1 MSNIKSS
8 KHTRVPL
15 ETFTVP
21 EKRCSHINIDIVGP
35 LPESCDQR
43 YLITIIDRNTRWPQA
58 IPIPNITNVECV
70 QALVGG
76 WISRFGIP
84 EDISSDRGSQFTS
97 ALWTEVAKRLGVKVH
112 RTTAFQPQT
121 NGMVERFHRSLKAA
135 LKARLTGNNWVE
147 ELPLVL
153 LGLKTA
159 PKEDLGCSS
168 AEIVYGEPL
177 TAPGEFT
184 LPQASPW
191 SAT

>member
-1 MSNIKSS
+1 M
-8 KHTRVPL
+8 
-15 ETFTVP
+15 
-21 EKRCSHINIDIVGP
+21 DIVGP
-35 LPESCDQR
+35 LPESCGQR
-43 YLITIIDRNTRWPQA
+43 YLIPIIDRNTRWPEA
-58 IPIPNITNVECV
+58 ISIPKLTTVECV

-112 RTTAFQPQT
+112 RTTAFHPQT
-121 NGMVERFHRSLKAA
+121 NEMVERFHRSLEAA
-135 LKARLTGNNWVE
+135 LKARLTVNNWVE

-159 PKEDLGCSS
+159 PKKDLGHSS
-168 AEIVYGEPL
+168 AKIVYGEPL